1 MASFVISVAAL
12 ERNAHILHRT
22 GQQSGAHI
30 LLALKAFATTSA
42 FAYLKPY
49 AAGCCASGLY
59 EARLAAEHFGGHV
72 AVYSPAYREDE
83 LRELLSIA
91 HHIDFNSLGQWQ
103 RYRSTCLA
111 HPRVQSGELQLGLRV
126 NPCYST
132 GHTALYDACAP
143 GSRLG
148 IPAADLAG
156 ADLSGISGLHFHTLC
171 EQGAQ
176 ELIDTFRAF
185 ENVCAPLLASPAI
198 RYLNLG
204 GGHWITKPDYDRE
217 SLISLLREIRAKYAV
232 EVYLEPGEAWCIH
245 TGVLRAQ
252 VLDIFESLGYRHAI
266 LDVSV
271 SAHMPDVLEMPYRPA
286 VYALKP
292 APPGP
297 ILPTVY
303 LPEEA
308 YALAGEAR
316 KDVCICLSGEPPCPP
331 AVCLPGE
338 AYTLAGKAGEA
349 AHTYRLGAPTC
360 LAGDV
365 LGDYSFPEPLHV
377 GDTLVLD
384 DMTHYTI
391 VKTTHFNGVPHPD
404 IALLHADGRQEVVRH
419 FTYADF
425 ESRLG

>member
-1 MASFVISVAAL
+1 MAAL
-12 ERNAHILHRT
+12 PRAVCGAPARAERRAAARAAGESLLLHRT
-22 GQQSGAHI
+22 YSVVRC
-30 LLALKAFATTSA
+30 LL
-42 FAYLKPY
+42 P
-49 AAGCCASGLY
+49 
-59 EARLAAEHFGGHV
+59 RLA
-72 AVYSPAYREDE
+72 SR
-83 LRELLSIA
+83 
-91 HHIDFNSLGQWQ
+91 
-103 RYRSTCLA
+103 
-111 HPRVQSGELQLGLRV
+111 HP
-126 NPCYST
+126 C
-132 GHTALYDACAP
+132 
-143 GSRLG
+143 
-148 IPAADLAG
+148 ADLAG
-156 ADLSGISGLHFHTLC
+156 ADLTGISGLHFHTLC

-176 ELIDTFRAF
+176 DLIDTFRAF
-185 ENVCAPLLASPAI
+185 ERACAPLLASPAI

-286 VYALKP
+286 VYALQP
-292 APPGP
+292 APPGQP
-297 ILPTVY
+297 
-303 LPEEA
+303 
-308 YALAGEAR
+308 
-316 KDVCICLSGEPPCPP
+316 PP

-338 AYTLAGKAGEA
+338 AYTLAGEAGEA

>member
-1 MASFVISVAAL
+1 MPPLSCCNKRGLPAMASFVISAAAL
-12 ERNAHILHRT
+12 ESNARILSRLAEEC
-22 GQQSGAHI
+22 GAHM
-30 LLALKAFATTSA
+30 LLALKAFSTTA
-42 FAYLKPY
+42 CFAHIRPH

-59 EARLAAEHFGGHV
+59 EARLAAQHFGGHV
-72 AVYSPAYREDE
+72 AVYSPAYRDDE
-83 LRELLSIA
+83 LAELLGFA
-91 HHIDFNSLGQWQ
+91 HHIDFNSLTQWQ
-103 RYRSTCLA
+103 RFRDVCLA

-148 IPAADLAG
+148 IPAAALAD

-171 EQGAQ
+171 EQGAR

-185 ENVCAPLLASPAI
+185 ERVCAPLLASPAM

-204 GGHWITKPDYDRE
+204 GGHWITKPDYDRAA
-217 SLISLLREIRAKYAV
+217 LADLVRDIRARYGGI
-232 EVYLEPGEAWCIH
+232 EVFLEPGEAWCVH
-245 TGVLRAQ
+245 TGVLRAT
-252 VLDIFESLGYRHAI
+252 VLDIFDSLGYRHAI

-271 SAHMPDVLEMPYRPA
+271 SAHMPDVLEMPYRPD
-286 VYALKP
+286 VFALQRPVSPHP
-292 APPGP
+292 A
-297 ILPTVY
+297 
-303 LPEEA
+303 
-308 YALAGEAR
+308 
-316 KDVCICLSGEPPCPP
+316 P
-331 AVCLPGE
+331 AVCMPGE
-338 AYTLAGKAGEA
+338 QYARAGQPGEL

-391 VKTTHFNGVPHPD
+391 VKTTHFNGVPHPSIVLQQTD
-404 IALLHADGRQEVVRH
+404 GHCRTVRAFSYSDFAD
-419 FTYADF
+419 
-425 ESRLG
+425 RLG

>member
-111 HPRVQSGELQLGLRV
+111 HPRVQSGGLQLGLRV

-148 IPAADLAG
+148 IPASLLHTADLT
-156 ADLSGISGLHFHTLC
+156 GISGLHFHTLC
-171 EQGAQ
+171 EQGA
-176 ELIDTFRAF
+176 EDLIDTFRAF
-185 ENVCAPLLASPAI
+185 ERECADLLASPAI

-204 GGHWITKPDYDRE
+204 GGHWITKPDYNRQA
-217 SLISLLREIRAKYAV
+217 LIDLVREIRSHYQV
-232 EVYLEPGEAWCIH
+232 EVYLEPGEAWAIH

-266 LDVSV
+266 LDVSA
-271 SAHMPDVLEMPYRPA
+271 SAHMPDVLEMPYRPDVFA
-286 VYALKP
+286 IQPPVAPTDAL
-292 APPGP
+292 
-297 ILPTVY
+297 
-303 LPEEA
+303 
-308 YALAGEAR
+308 
-316 KDVCICLSGEPPCPP
+316 P

-338 AYTLAGKAGEA
+338 TYAKARAAGEL

-365 LGDYSFPEPLHV
+365 LGDYSFPAPLQV

-384 DMTHYTI
+384 DMAHYTI

-404 IALLHADGRQEVVRH
+404 IALLHSDGQLQTLRS
-419 FTYADF
+419 FTYSDF
-425 ESRLG
+425 KTRLG